1 MLLSIKLAFPRAL
14 TPCFPYQTVIGVKY
28 SGEILSTSQTP
39 ADFYQNYLQLKCL
52 TNDSS
57 LMTSKVCFVKSI
69 YACMPLFNF
78 SIKLSQCPQV
88 HTWTPYIW
96 ETQNIF
102 LKLILLTRSPYH
114 NTTMTHLWF
123 EVWVVVQNSPLI
135 CCYTL
140 TRSISMKPVP
150 NPRNILEFS
159 LCVKQL
165 LFTFVVFLAVI
176 AFPKYS
182 ICS

>member
-88 HTWTPYIW
+88 QTWTPYIW

-123 EVWVVVQNSPLI
+123 AG
-135 CCYTL
+135 CCARFPTNL
-140 TRSISMKPVP
+140 LLHVNERQCQWNLFQTRATSWNFLCFSNTPP
-150 NPRNILEFS
+150 AFHFFS
-159 LCVKQL
+159 L
-165 LFTFVVFLAVI
+165 FL
-176 AFPKYS
+176 
-182 ICS
+182 